1 MRDDIPEWLGKPPR
15 RGSEAWAN
23 WLEKWRQYARQEL
36 RDTTCDDP
44 EFDFGLLSEEERW
57 RVGLGLE
64 IRKAIALGQSA
75 TAPALPISRKVSDH
89 LHASAV
95 AWLVG
100 RSVRSPIPDE
110 TFQKVGQWVGE
121 RENPRRRR
129 IAHGIRYGF
138 IAGIGGEAATP
149 SWSTPEY
156 VIAYEAA
163 WEMGNAIA
171 IEQDPRG

>member
-1 MRDDIPEWLGKPPR
+1 MRDDFPQWLGKPPR
-15 RGSEAWAN
+15 RGSQDWSA
-23 WLEKWRQYARQEL
+23 WLEKWRQYARLEL
-36 RDTTCDDP
+36 RDETSDDP
-44 EFDFGLLSEEERW
+44 EFDYGLLSAEERW
-57 RVGLGLE
+57 RV
-64 IRKAIALGQSA
+64 ALGIEIKKYITMGQEA
-75 TAPALPISRKVSDH
+75 QVPQLPLSRKVSDH

-110 TFQKVGQWVGE
+110 TFQRIGEWVGE

-129 IAHGIRYGF
+129 LAHGIRYGF
-138 IAGIGGEAATP
+138 IAGLGGEAAAP

-156 VIAYEAA
+156 VVAYEAA
-163 WEMGNAIA
+163 WSMGNALA